1 MLNLSS
7 QGSQRS
13 FSLVTT
19 VQVFQILW
27 LSPAILTG
35 MIQLTKVAPAQATQL
50 APAIIYDYFNTKYSV
65 HLMDIRGACGY
76 YMDPEDVYE
85 RGNERVTTITVTAG
99 QSGGTACF
107 GVRKFMPLQVNCKNM
122 TGQVLELQGIG
133 RSARWDSQS
142 IDPEAVEKVC
152 GVTNVKSLP
161 SHRSG
166 R

>member
-1 MLNLSS
+1 MGL
-7 QGSQRS
+7 
-13 FSLVTT
+13 
-19 VQVFQILW
+19 
-27 LSPAILTG
+27 
-35 MIQLTKVAPAQATQL
+35 IQLTKVAPAQAAPAQSTQL

-65 HLMDIRGACGY
+65 HLMDTRGACGY

-99 QSGGTACF
+99 QSGGTACR
-107 GVRKFMPLQVNCKNM
+107 GVRKFMPLQVNCKQM

-133 RSARWDSQS
+133 RTARWDSQS

-161 SHRSG
+161 SPRSG